1 MPPPSLR
8 QPLEHNIPLFRLF
21 YVVASVLC
29 ALISCSC
36 AQSPDGMLV
45 QPYIVKDYNPGYEG
59 RLFSGGTNSA
69 VYRAVSRNLTAAEG
83 VGNALQL
90 LSTLDNVVMLRRK
103 QEHAEACN
111 VVYTS
116 RWTQQFRR
124 LTPVFQIG
132 SVAESCNSRVDAR
145 VAVRE
150 KELPASVVRNARRVI
165 VRARDVLY
173 DATLQALQSNY
184 TGERLTLPD
193 DGNWTSGTFKLDPTA
208 RINDGQRCLVDSASA
223 YYRDNAWYIRSAVTN
238 HPLQQHLAD
247 FRRHLLIEYVPVPP
261 SIVANNSGTAD
272 GSALRAN
279 NTDSSMKTIHIRLS
293 DGRLEM
299 ATALLLMW
307 QGRGYTGTMP
317 DDDDFSDP
325 IAPVT
330 QAFKEN
336 LVHIDQASDSITLSN
351 IAILALPMVM
361 TLIPLAFIADV
372 TALGMLLYVMFTDV
386 LSTIPFLVKG
396 IELILWSSPSNEIV
410 VSFHAGDDSLR
421 LVEVWA
427 VQCRGQVLFRNAGV
441 VFVIVSIAALI
452 MGIAL
457 EVWAKVRMSALQK
470 KADLLHSESRKLGV
484 HDQYDSGAKSV
495 PGPFGSALRG
505 LTSQGLFGR
514 SRRNARRARNAANAS
529 TNEVPAT
536 ERVESV

>member
-1 MPPPSLR
+1 MLPPSQLR
-8 QPLEHNIPLFRLF
+8 RLRYNIPFFRLF

-29 ALISCSC
+29 ALISCSS
-36 AQSPDGMLV
+36 AQSPDGILI
-45 QPYIVKDYNPGYEG
+45 QPFIVNDYSPDYEG

-69 VYRAVSRNLTAAEG
+69 VYRAVSRNQTAAEG
-83 VGNALQL
+83 VRDALQL
-90 LSTLDNVVMLRRK
+90 LSTLDNVVMRRRQ

-132 SVAESCNSRVDAR
+132 SVSESCNSRVDAR

-150 KELPASVVRNARRVI
+150 KELPASVVRNARRII

-173 DATLQALQSNY
+173 DTTLQALQSNY
-184 TGERLTLPD
+184 TGERLALPG
-193 DGNWTSGTFKLDPTA
+193 DGNWTSGTFKLEPA
-208 RINDGQRCLVDSASA
+208 VRINDGQHCVVDSASA
-223 YYRDNAWYIRSAVTN
+223 YYRDNAWYLRSAVTN

-261 SIVANNSGTAD
+261 SIIANNSGPED
-272 GSALRAN
+272 GSALRVN
-279 NTDSSMKTIHIRLS
+279 KTDSSMKTIHIRLS

-317 DDDDFSDP
+317 KDDDFSDP
-325 IAPVT
+325 IMPVT
-330 QAFKEN
+330 QAFREN

-361 TLIPLAFIADV
+361 TLVPLAFIADV
-372 TALGMLLYVMFTDV
+372 TALGMLLYVVLTDV

-427 VQCRGQVLFRNAGV
+427 VQCRGQVLFRNAGM

-452 MGIAL
+452 TGIVI
-457 EVWAKVRMSALQK
+457 EVWAKLRMSALQK

-484 HDQYDSGAKSV
+484 YDQRDSEAKSV

-505 LTSQGLFGR
+505 LTSQGLLGR
-514 SRRNARRARNAANAS
+514 SRRNARRARNAATIS
-529 TNEVPAT
+529 TNEVPPT
-536 ERVESV
+536 ERVEDV